1 MEEGYF
7 DDFPPE
13 IIKEFNLKVSNKPN
27 KRQKV
32 SENEEK
38 TTPVPQ
44 NDEGIQAE
52 DDKKPEEP
60 PAVIEATVEAISHV
74 PVA

>member
-1 MEEGYF
+1 M
-7 DDFPPE
+7 
-13 IIKEFNLKVSNKPN
+13 
-27 KRQKV
+27 

-44 NDEGIQAE
+44 TDEGIQAE

-74 PVA
+74 PVASLVEPVEVEMTPEIARGDYKSEEKP